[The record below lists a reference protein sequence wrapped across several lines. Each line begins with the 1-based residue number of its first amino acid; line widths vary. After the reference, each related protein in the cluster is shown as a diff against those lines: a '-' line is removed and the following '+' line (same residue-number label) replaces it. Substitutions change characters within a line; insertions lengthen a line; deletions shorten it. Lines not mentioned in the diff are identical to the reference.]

1 MELQLFGI
9 NHKTSNVSEREQFI
23 INESS
28 QILLDSFLKEKFKDR
43 IDSFFAIST
52 CNRTEVYLV
61 AEPGLAKNIFKETI
75 NFFGTKGIPS
85 KSFYFLFNQDA
96 LIHMC
101 KVASGIDSQVL
112 GEQEILGQFKKAIKI
127 AKNNNIAK
135 PKLLSYTKKVIEI
148 VKRVRTKTDIGL
160 NPLSVSGLSLNL
172 VKNIFEDPQSQN
184 ILVLGAG
191 SLAHAIIDELI
202 KKGITNISA
211 VNRSIKKIT
220 ITDGFEII
228 PSSLDQLHNE
238 LEKADIVIASAATDL
253 PLIGKGSIENALRA
267 RRNKP
272 MLLID
277 LSVPRNIEEEIKN
290 IEQAYLFSIDDI
302 EKITQD
308 NYGQRVI
315 EAEKALNIIVI
326 ESQKALSSIQEKL
339 FKDET
344 QHKLELFLNQLSD
357 EEIERFKSAED
368 LKQML
373 MNIAIIKSIREVV
386 AQLNGKSV
394 FKVLKF
400 ESGVHRV
407 QRVPETESQGRIHT
421 STCTV
426 AILPEVEEVQDIA
439 IDKND
444 LRVDTFRASGAGGQ
458 HVNKT
463 DSAVRLTHIPSGL
476 VVECQDGRSQHKNKE
491 KALSLLASKLKQQE
505 IESQQESIA
514 SERKILVGTGD
525 RSEKIRTYNFPQ
537 GRMTDHRIKLTQHN
551 LDQIMDGDIKTI
563 CDALLAENQ
572 LAMLSQLESE

>member
-52 CNRTEVYLV
+52 CNRTEVYLL
-61 AEPGLAKNIFKETI
+61 AEPGLAKNILKETI
-75 NFFGTKGIPS
+75 NFFGAKGIPS

-148 VKRVRTKTDIGL
+148 VKKVRTKTDIGL

-202 KKGITNISA
+202 KKGITNIRA

-253 PLIGKGSIENALRA
+253 PLIGKGSIENALRV

-357 EEIERFKSAED
+357 EEIDRFKSAED

-373 MNIAIIKSIREVV
+373 MNIAIIKSE
-386 AQLNGKSV
+386 
-394 FKVLKF
+394 
-400 ESGVHRV
+400 
-407 QRVPETESQGRIHT
+407 
-421 STCTV
+421 
-426 AILPEVEEVQDIA
+426 
-439 IDKND
+439 DKNFIKAPD
-444 LRVDTFRASGAGGQ
+444 IK
-458 HVNKT
+458 NI
-463 DSAVRLTHIPSGL
+463 DSHI
-476 VVECQDGRSQHKNKE
+476 
-491 KALSLLASKLKQQE
+491 
-505 IESQQESIA
+505 IESMFK
-514 SERKILVGTGD
+514 R
-525 RSEKIRTYNFPQ
+525 Y
-537 GRMTDHRIKLTQHN
+537 IKN
-551 LDQIMDGDIKTI
+551 
-563 CDALLAENQ
+563 A
-572 LAMLSQLESE
+572 